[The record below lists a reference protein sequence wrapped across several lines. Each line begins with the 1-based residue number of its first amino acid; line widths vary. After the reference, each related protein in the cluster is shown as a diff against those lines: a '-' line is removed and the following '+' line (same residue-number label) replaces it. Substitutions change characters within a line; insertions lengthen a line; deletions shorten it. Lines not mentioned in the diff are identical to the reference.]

1 MAEPIND
8 KTISSINSGFPDYLS
23 FEKLRSEAI
32 AYLGNLTGKVW
43 TDYNVHDPGITI
55 LETLIYAVLDL
66 GYRTNLPAVDL
77 FTKDLDDKTKENNF
91 FTPAQIL
98 TNNPLTILDFRKMLI
113 DISGIKN
120 AWLTID
126 DHLPVNEYDKTGDT
140 PNIANYRQPDPCNC
154 DFFNGLYHVFIEL
167 EKNYDSTNPKDADE
181 FNTIIYNV
189 KCALLSHRNLCEDF
203 IDIKI
208 LCKLKTGVCA
218 DIELEPDAD
227 AGEVYLKI
235 LEGLRT
241 FFSPS
246 PKFYTLPQLLEKGKS
261 IDEIFS
267 GRPYNL
273 HESHGFVD
281 AEEFKQIL
289 LRKKIHLSDVFHVL
303 FDIEGVK
310 NVRNL
315 QFKVCDDSYK
325 EFVQHCYN
333 HKPETKN
340 EFHWELHLP
349 ENTIPDFDL
358 TCSGFTFYK
367 FGLNVPFD
375 ASNANSIFSLN
386 LSANGK
392 ILYTQPFPYLDRSVP
407 RGVFRTDLADYN
419 SIQNEF
425 PHVYG
430 IKKGDLSA
438 SASDHRKAQALQL
451 QGFLLFFDQ
460 LLANYLSQLQ
470 NIRSLFSFSTGDAE
484 TAHTYFANKLTDVPE
499 LQKLLRFNTGDN
511 EGETHAAEGSVIAFP
526 TSRKNLEGL
535 IASGKIKNTDL
546 DRRCNDQD
554 NDDFPPFQFCYGAV
568 RDQAELQLMDD
579 LLNGD
584 YEPVVISNYNECY
597 FFYVFT
603 SSTDFALISKKY
615 YGSYQDAQVAAAS
628 VKYLGTFKDNYY
640 SFLIG
645 GSSARQFFSFNLQT
659 NINAYAKYLQLII
672 EDENLYNTRRQ
683 GFLNHLLARFAEKFT
698 DFALLNSGIKSS
710 AIFPKSQIKAEERFL
725 MNYPDLS
732 SNRGKAYNYYCD
744 GWNNDNVSG
753 LEKRV
758 KALSGMH
765 EWRKHYLCNFVVEKA
780 DEIYRLS
787 ISLFGNSF
795 AVRGKYFTYE
805 AGYAAL
811 SSVYSKLRDNPVF
824 EYEPGPY
831 GEGWDVFVR
840 DEFGNKFVSGN
851 SFDTKESAET
861 YAGSLQSITADKPQ
875 PESKVYVSKYIYKLQ
890 LRASKGELIE
900 ESKAKFDSTAE
911 AGKYFNKISAKLS
924 HYLNDPKE
932 FQKEKKGFKLDK
944 LAVVSGDSGTTTYI
958 DKNKFNFISS
968 EVIQLEKVRI
978 KFTLLNDKKTIQ
990 FDSLLLFETQKDA
1003 LSAFDELIRLL
1014 TVRDNYHS
1022 VKNIAGGVFEIRIKS
1037 GDDDVAV
1044 FFPSFATEE
1053 DAENKIPV
1061 ILDEIRSYTYQLAVS
1076 DPVADNWEFTYDLKS
1091 PVDPDVEFKSQAGFT
1106 TEQQAQSAAK
1116 QFYSHIPELNFRKT
1130 KTDVQLLLD
1139 RKKKI
1144 SVLASLPPDTD
1155 GSGLNTTLQ
1164 YHQALV
1170 SEMANLSK
1178 KLIDSRLAAGKDPKL
1193 EKFIYKLVDKDNLLA
1208 KSPFVS
1214 EDPAGALKFRNEL
1227 IMTARS
1233 GYDYTRLVYGQ
1244 EAINERTGAGSK
1256 KVWYHYLVRCHNLHY
1271 QKGTMKDQPFILFES
1286 VLGYETRE
1294 DALNAFN
1301 ENYLPILRKASD
1313 EGNYGEGKY
1322 INIKEL
1328 LVHDTD
1334 DCHRILSTV
1343 FIRPETLYEFDGDVA
1358 KAIHQIISVAKAF
1371 PVKFIAEGI
1380 YRFALYNQKT
1390 GKYDWR
1396 SVPRFATPQV
1406 AMESFQF
1413 FYALLNYAGNYF
1425 IEKNDSDC
1433 RFRIFIREV
1442 LAISTDTFPTEEEA
1456 WGNTGIEKFI
1466 CVAQSENGF
1475 HTYLNRANCRNS
1487 FYVACGNTGL
1497 IHPCKYETPERRD
1510 AVLEHL
1516 YKAAAFNFFDLL
1528 KEGKDNTFLLYGL
1541 DKKPVARLFMQARV
1555 DRGTKECERLIEIF
1569 EAMDVDANFSEKGSK
1584 EIALWGR
1591 GPGNDRL
1598 AEPFDKTILSEDW
1611 IQQMRLI
1618 RCYFPVFR
1626 KQRKD
1631 ANTQITRGACDFYIR
1646 IRLPGFNNCKEDH
1659 ADDYPDSNLD
1669 DKCQPGCFVAWKC
1682 DCCFSTCSEAV
1693 SFYLRSL
1700 KLLSK
1705 AENYRPAYDCNCGY
1719 YGIEIHEPGKKS
1731 EEGKDGA
1738 SGKGLKFLSAIRG
1751 ADRVNPDSAYQMN
1764 VCESEIVAINPQQ
1777 YDNSMIACQAVDRA
1791 KRLINCEGMHLVEH
1805 ILLRPRCKEDCD
1817 CAYLPKHCF
1826 KEHDPSSEV
1835 RRNIC
1840 RFQWKQRGEPDPC
1853 ASNEPVYFIPGCDPY
1868 SFIVT
1873 VALPAWPERFRS
1885 REHRA
1890 VFEKLLQKE
1899 APAHILLRILWLT
1912 PHDLCC
1918 FEYHF
1923 RRWNLWLSKKMCD
1936 SAYTTCDF
1944 LGFLFHK
1951 RFVPLAECEQCIPC
1965 SCNDPLPVSCFE
1977 KDEVPCGHFDLRT
1990 QLDELYCWNKEDY
2003 DIFSCDANVN
2013 DVPGVVLAKNIEVG
2027 KPEKTPE
2034 PSVAVLK
2041 KAAEKTAKV
2050 ERDESRQPDDRQ
2062 RYLLMQSRFSKYHE
2076 NVQKAMSDRPG
2087 NKIVEDALRFLS
2099 DSNPATERYEALVNK
2114 IAKDKTNKAKG
2125 VIGLTVKEKNLLI
2138 ENISWQFLDRICM
2151 TEKAVDKIRNLT
2163 SLFNHL
2169 RKTKINMQQLFDN
2182 WKGTDLLTVEPNLN
2196 IKEIKKAIT

>member
-1 MAEPIND
+1 MIMADETND
-8 KTISSINSGFPDYLS
+8 KSISSTVTGFPDYLS
-23 FEKLRSEAI
+23 FEKLRSDAI
-32 AYLGNLTGKVW
+32 AYLGNLTGKIW

-66 GYRTNLPAVDL
+66 GYRTNLPTVDL
-77 FTKDLDDKTKENNF
+77 LTKNPKDTAGENNF
-91 FTPAQIL
+91 FTPSQIL
-98 TNNPLTILDFRKMLI
+98 TNNPLTIMDFRKLLI
-113 DISGIKN
+113 DIRGVKN
-120 AWLTID
+120 AWLTVED
-126 DHLPVNEYDKTGDT
+126 QLPAHPCEKMDSSDKGNN
-140 PNIANYRQPDPCNC
+140 PQQNPCQH
-154 DFFNGLYHVFIEL
+154 DFLNGLYHVYIETERNDL
-167 EKNYDSTNPKDADE
+167 DLTKPEDKDE
-181 FNTIIYNV
+181 YNAIVYKV
-189 KCALLSHRNLCEDF
+189 KCALMRHRNLCEDF
-203 IDIKI
+203 IDLNV
-208 LCKLKTGVCA
+208 LCTLRIGLCA
-218 DIELEPDAD
+218 DIELEPEAD
-227 AGEVYLKI
+227 AGDVYLKM
-235 LEGLRT
+235 LEALQS
-241 FFSPS
+241 FLSPS

-261 IDEIFS
+261 LEEIFA

-273 HESHGFVD
+273 SESHGFVD
-281 AEEFKQIL
+281 TDEFEGIT
-289 LRKKIHLSDVFHVL
+289 LRKKLHLSDVYHVL
-303 FDIEGVK
+303 FDVDGVK

-315 QFKVCDDSYK
+315 EWRKCDGVAASR
-325 EFVQHCYN
+325 EMINQWVLQ
-333 HKPETKN
+333 
-340 EFHWELHLP
+340 LP
-349 ENTIPDFDL
+349 ENHVPKLDPG
-358 TCSGFTFYK
+358 CSRFQFFKYGLEIKSDTSEADSVFALK
-367 FGLNVPFD
+367 F
-375 ASNANSIFSLN
+375 SE
-386 LSANGK
+386 NGK
-392 ILYTQPFPYLDRSVP
+392 ILYKQSSPYLDTIVP
-407 RGVFRTDLADYN
+407 KGVYRDDLAGYY

-438 SASDHRKAQALQL
+438 SVSDHRKAQALQL

-460 LLANYLSQLQ
+460 LLANYLSQLR
-470 NIRSLFSFSTGDAE
+470 NIPSLFSFSAGDAE

-511 EGETHAAEGSVIAFP
+511 EGEPLAAEGSVIAFP
-526 TSRKNLEGL
+526 TSRKNLEDL
-535 IASGKIKNTDL
+535 IGSGKIKNTDL

-597 FFYVFT
+597 FFYIFT

-659 NINAYAKYLQLII
+659 NINAYTKYLQLII

-698 DFALLNSGIKSS
+698 DFALLNSGIKFSEV
-710 AIFPKSQIKAEERFL
+710 FPKSQIKAEERFL

-758 KALSGMH
+758 KALSGMQ

-795 AVRGKYFTYE
+795 AVSGKYFTYE

-811 SSVYSKLRDNPVF
+811 ASVYSKLRDNPVF

-840 DEFGNKFVSGN
+840 DEFGNKFISGN
-851 SFDTKESAET
+851 SFDTKEAAET
-861 YAGSLQSITADKPQ
+861 YAGSLQSIAADKPQ

-900 ESKAKFDSTAE
+900 ESKTKFDSTAD
-911 AGKYFNKISAKLS
+911 AGKYFNKISGKIS
-924 HYLNDPKE
+924 SYLNDPKE

-944 LAVVSGDSGTTTYI
+944 LAVVSADRGTTTYI
-958 DKNKFNFISS
+958 DKNKFNFIFG

-1014 TVRDNYHS
+1014 TDRDNYHS
-1022 VKNIAGGVFEIRIKS
+1022 IKNIAGDAFEIRIKS

-1061 ILDEIRSYTYQLAVS
+1061 IQGEIRSYTYQLAIS
-1076 DPVADNWEFTYDLKS
+1076 DPVADNWEFTYDLRS

-1106 TEQQAQSAAK
+1106 TEQQAQSAVK

-1144 SVLASLPPDTD
+1144 AVLASLPPDTD
-1155 GSGLNTTLQ
+1155 GSSLNTTLQ
-1164 YHQALV
+1164 YHQTLV
-1170 SEMANLSK
+1170 SEMANPSK

-1214 EDPAGALKFRNEL
+1214 EEPADALKFRNEL

-1244 EAINERTGAGSK
+1244 EAINERTGTGSK

-1313 EGNYGEGKY
+1313 ERNYGEGKY

-1328 LVHDTD
+1328 LVHNAD
-1334 DCHRILSTV
+1334 DCQRILSTV
-1343 FIRPETLYEFDGDVA
+1343 FIRPETLYEFDGDAA
-1358 KAIHQIISVAKAF
+1358 KAIHQIASLVKAF

-1396 SVPRFATPQV
+1396 SVPRFATPHA

-1413 FYALLNYAGNYF
+1413 FYSLLNYAGNYF

-1442 LAISTDTFPTEEEA
+1442 LAISTDTFPTEVEA
-1456 WGNTGIEKFI
+1456 WGNTGIENFI

-1541 DKKPVARLFMQARV
+1541 DKKPVAKLFMHAGAGRS
-1555 DRGTKECERLIEIF
+1555 TKECERLIEIF
-1569 EAMDVDANFSEKGSK
+1569 EAMDVDANFSAKGSK
-1584 EIALWGR
+1584 EVALWGR
-1591 GPGNDRL
+1591 RPGNDRL
-1598 AEPFDKTILSEDW
+1598 AEPFDKTILQEDW
-1611 IQQMRLI
+1611 IQQMRSI
-1618 RCYFPVFR
+1618 RCYFPLFR

-1631 ANTQITRGACDFYIR
+1631 ANPRNTRGSCDFYVQIQ
-1646 IRLPGFNNCKEDH
+1646 LPGFNNCKDDRADSFPVTN
-1659 ADDYPDSNLD
+1659 ADDG
-1669 DKCQPGCFVAWKC
+1669 CRPGCSVAWKS

-1693 SFYLRSL
+1693 SFYLSAL
-1700 KLLSK
+1700 KLLSVS
-1705 AENYRPAYDCNCGY
+1705 ENYRPTHDCSCGN
-1719 YGIEIHEPGKKS
+1719 YGIELHQLKLQKEDRADETSGKKLNIIS
-1731 EEGKDGA
+1731 ARFHSVNDNRDGA
-1738 SGKGLKFLSAIRG
+1738 GQPPTGCR
-1751 ADRVNPDSAYQMN
+1751 
-1764 VCESEIVAINPQQ
+1764 SEIVAINPQQ

-1791 KRLINCEGMHLVEH
+1791 KKLINCEGMHLVEH

-1817 CAYLPKHCF
+1817 CAYRPKHGIEDHAPAA
-1826 KEHDPSSEV
+1826 KS

-1840 RFQWKQRGEPDPC
+1840 HFQWEQRGEPDPC
-1853 ASNEPVYFIPGCDPY
+1853 ASGEPVFFTPGCDPY

-1885 REHRA
+1885 KEHRA

-1899 APAHILLRILWLT
+1899 APAYILLRILWLN

-1923 RRWNLWLSKKMCD
+1923 RKWNLWLAKKMCD
-1936 SAYTTCDF
+1936 LDYTTCDF
-1944 LGFLFHK
+1944 LGFLFQK

-1965 SCNDPLPVSCFE
+1965 SCNDALPVSCFE
-1977 KDEVPCGHFDLRT
+1977 KDKVPCQGFDLRT

-2013 DVPGVVLAKNIEVG
+2013 EVPGIVLAKNIEVA
-2027 KPEKTPE
+2027 KPEKAPE
-2034 PSVAVLK
+2034 PSLAVLK
-2041 KAAEKTAKV
+2041 KAASKTAEV

-2076 NVQKAMSDRPG
+2076 IVQKAMSDAPG
-2087 NKIVEDALRFLS
+2087 NKIVEDTLRFLS
-2099 DSNPATERYEALVNK
+2099 DSNPEAERYEALVNK

-2125 VIGLTVKEKNLLI
+2125 VTGLTVKEKNLLI

-2182 WKGTDLLTVEPNLN
+2182 WKGTDLLSVEPNLN
-2196 IKEIKKAIT
+2196 LKEIKKAIT